1 MPGGSDR
8 EAAWERADWH
18 RVSQILATALEMRPE
33 ERTGFVRQACGSNPA
48 LFAEVESLLLHHDQ
62 ADTLLENSPAARWLS
77 FDPAAWTGK
86 RIGAYKIVRELGA
99 GGMAVVYLGERDDE
113 QFRKRVAIKM
123 LRPGFYTAEI
133 VHRFRNERQTLA
145 ALDHPNI
152 VKLLDGGSTEEGL
165 PYLVMDYVEG
175 VPIDEYC
182 GLHQLSARARLQLFL
197 SVCAAVGY
205 AHQNLVIH
213 RDLKPGNI
221 LITNDGV
228 PRLLDFG
235 IAKLLNPEFLQTP
248 LVTRTEWRPMTL
260 EYASPEQVRGEPV
273 TEASDIYSLG
283 ILLYELLTGR
293 RPYGAVG
300 KSRLEI
306 ERMICE
312 QEPERPSTALSETPA
327 RSAGS
332 TDFRRALEGDLDT
345 IIMKALRKE
354 PGRRYASVEEF
365 AGDIQRHLSGMP
377 VRARNPTL
385 SYRSGRFVRRHRES
399 FATAMV
405 GLVLVGT
412 AIGAWLWVKGSR
424 PAGPVAPRVRPSV
437 AVLGFKNLSGRAD
450 AAWISTALSE
460 MLTTQLAAGE
470 ELRTIAGDSVAQ
482 TKIDLKLSEA
492 EGIPANV
499 LARVRGNLESGYVVV
514 GSYEAGGRIRLDARL
529 EDTATGQTVVAAS
542 ELGSEADL
550 LDIAARTGA
559 RIRERLGLSK
569 ISELESQGI
578 AASVPSNVQA
588 LRLYSQGLARLRTF
602 DALAAQDLLT
612 HAVAADPSYALSHSS
627 LATVWRTLGHD
638 PDARE
643 QAKQALD
650 AAGKLPR
657 ENHLLVEA
665 RYYETVKD
673 WPKAIE
679 TYEVLVSFFPDSLEY
694 KLDLASAKTSGGQGK
709 DALNDLSELAKSN
722 PQAQGDPRVDL
733 AIAQVG
739 SATGDSKLRRDAAER
754 AASKAERQGARLLL
768 ARARNLECR
777 ALANLGENDRAGV
790 VCEEAR
796 RIFAETGDRGELAR
810 TLHSM
815 AEVPLN
821 QGDLATAGKLYRQS
835 LAILREIGDQ
845 QGVAAELV
853 NLGLIVAMQG
863 DLAAGLKMYDEAFR
877 GYREAGD
884 KPGMA
889 AVTGNT
895 GNLLRAQGKLADA
908 LAHYRKALDISNE
921 IGHRSSAGQAMQAIA
936 LALADQGDLP
946 GASKMFQ
953 QALAIQRDIGEK
965 VNYAD
970 TERDMGRVLMQQ
982 DNLQQARK
990 LFDEALSTQQQLGE
1004 MGSAAE
1010 TRLALAELDCES
1022 GRPMEAEQLARA
1034 AIPVFQSQNEPKDQ
1048 IFAAIVLSRSLLLQG
1063 KPAEA
1068 AASLETPLRLAEKS
1082 SDVTTQLSLALAQA
1096 NVLAATNH
1104 LAAAERA
1111 ARRVLAE
1118 APKDLF
1124 RLRLEAALTL
1134 AKIQTKGKN
1143 GAQGRERLEEISRT
1157 AREKGFELIARHAS
1171 APGR

>member
-1 MPGGSDR
+1 MPSAGDQG
-8 EAAWERADWH
+8 AWHQAGWDQGAWH
-18 RVSQILATALEMRPE
+18 RVSQILATALEMPPE
-33 ERTGFVRQACGSNPA
+33 ERTGFVRQACGSDQA
-48 LFAEVESLLLHHDQ
+48 LFAEVESLLANHDQ

-77 FDPAAWTGK
+77 FDPAAWRGK
-86 RIGAYKIVRELGA
+86 RIGAYKIVRELGH

-113 QFRKRVAIKM
+113 QFSKRVAIKM

-133 VHRFRNERQTLA
+133 VQRFRNERQTLA

-152 VKLLDGGSTEEGL
+152 VKLLDGGSTEAGL

-182 GLHQLSARARLQLFL
+182 RLHQLSAHARLQLFL

-205 AHQNLVIH
+205 AHQNRVIH

-221 LITNDGV
+221 LITKDGV

-248 LVTRTEWRPMTL
+248 LVTRTEWRPMTV

-273 TEASDIYSLG
+273 TASSDIYSLG
-283 ILLYELLTGR
+283 ILLYELLAGR
-293 RPYGAVG
+293 RPYSTVG

-312 QEPERPSTALSETPA
+312 QDPEPPSAALGEPLT
-327 RSAGS
+327 
-332 TDFRRALEGDLDT
+332 RRTLDGDLDT
-345 IIMKALRKE
+345 IVMKALRKE
-354 PGRRYASVEEF
+354 AQRRYASVAEF
-365 AGDIQRHLSGMP
+365 AQDIQNHLSGLP
-377 VRARNPTL
+377 VQARNPTL
-385 SYRSGRFVRRHRES
+385 TYRSGRFLRRHKES
-399 FATAMV
+399 FATALV
-405 GLVLVGT
+405 GLVLVGV
-412 AIGAWLWVKGSR
+412 AIGFWLWMKGSR
-424 PAGPVAPRVRPSV
+424 PAGTAAARVRPSV

-450 AAWISTALSE
+450 AGWISTALSE

-470 ELRTIAGDSVAQ
+470 ELRTIAGDTIAQ
-482 TKIDLKLSEA
+482 TKIDLNLSDA
-492 EGIPANV
+492 EGIPSSA
-499 LARVRGNLESGYVVV
+499 LARVRGNLGSGYAVV
-514 GSYEAGGRIRLDARL
+514 GSYQDSGGVQVRLDARL
-529 EDTATGQTVVAAS
+529 EDTASGQTVVAAS
-542 ELGSEADL
+542 ELGSQNDL
-550 LDIAARTGA
+550 LDLASRTGA
-559 RIRERLGLSK
+559 RLRERLGLSK
-569 ISELESQGI
+569 ISELESQAI
-578 AASVPSNVQA
+578 RASVPSNVQA
-588 LRLYSQGLARLRTF
+588 LRLYSQGLERLRTF

-612 HAVAADPSYALSHSS
+612 RAVAADPSYPLSHSA

-650 AAGKLPR
+650 GAGKLSR
-657 ENHLLVEA
+657 EDHLLVEA
-665 RYYETVKD
+665 RYNETVKN

-694 KLDLASAKTSGGQGK
+694 KLDLASARTSGGQGK
-709 DALNDLSELAKSN
+709 DALKDLSELAKSN

-733 AIAQVG
+733 AISQVG

-777 ALANLGENDRAGV
+777 ALANLGENAKAGV

-810 TLHSM
+810 ALHSM

-845 QGVAAELV
+845 QGMGSELI
-853 NLGLIVAMQG
+853 NLGLIAAMQG
-863 DLAAGLKMYDEAFR
+863 DLPAGLKMYDESFR
-877 GYREAGD
+877 SYQEAGD

-895 GNLLRAQGKLADA
+895 GNLLRAQGNLGDA
-908 LAHYRKALDISNE
+908 LAHYQKALSISNE
-921 IGHRSSAGQAMQAIA
+921 IGHRSSAGQAMQAIG
-936 LALADQGDLP
+936 LALADQGDLA
-946 GASKMFQ
+946 GAYKMFQ

-982 DNLQQARK
+982 GDLQQARK
-990 LFDEALSTQQQLGE
+990 LFDEALSAQQQLGE
-1004 MGSAAE
+1004 IGSSAE
-1010 TRLALAELDCES
+1010 TRLALAELDCDS
-1022 GRPMEAEQLARA
+1022 GRPKEAEQLARA
-1034 AIPVFQSQNEPKDQ
+1034 AIKVFQSQNEPDAE
-1048 IFAAIVLSRSLLLQG
+1048 IFAATLLSRSLLGQD
-1063 KPAEA
+1063 KVQDA
-1068 AASLETPLRLAEKS
+1068 AASLETPLKLTEKS
-1082 SDVTTQLSLALAQA
+1082 SDVTTRLSLALAHA
-1096 NVLAATNH
+1096 DVLAARKD
-1104 LAAAERA
+1104 LAAAQRT

-1124 RLRLEAALTL
+1124 RLRLEASLTL
-1134 AKIQTKGKN
+1134 AEIQAKGKKP
-1143 GAQGRERLEEISRT
+1143 AQGRRRLEEVSKA
-1157 AREKGFELIARHAS
+1157 ARDRGFELIARRAS
-1171 APGR
+1171 AAAR